1 MKTNISSS
9 LRKSWKHIERKASYN
24 ISVTAWKRKD
34 FKISCKLVCNFMHLL
49 WFINLRILGLRSNSA
64 DNHINNGAK
73 SVKNILK
80 IKQGRSFFADI
91 LICFPKM
98 V

>member
-9 LRKSWKHIERKASYN
+9 LIKSWKHIERKESYN

-49 WFINLRILGLRSNSA
+49 WFINLRILGLSNSA
-64 DNHINNGAK
+64 DNHTNNGAK
-73 SVKNILK
+73 TVKNILK
-80 IKQGRSFFADI
+80 IKQGRSFFADNMFSKNG
-91 LICFPKM
+91 LTH
-98 V
+98 